1 MEKKY
6 MVIRTIEVEYYFNVK
21 ARNKKEAIE
30 KARNRILEDNYQWLD
45 EINIEVEEDNS
56 IYVDDDKC

>member
-45 EINIEVEEDNS
+45 EINIDVEEDNS